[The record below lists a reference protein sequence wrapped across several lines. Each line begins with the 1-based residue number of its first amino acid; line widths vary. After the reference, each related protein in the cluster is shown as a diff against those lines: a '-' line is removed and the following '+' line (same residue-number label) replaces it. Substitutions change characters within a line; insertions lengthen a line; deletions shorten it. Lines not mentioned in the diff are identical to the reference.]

1 MWVSKHNEF
10 ITSSS
15 ESFEDAARAL
25 VLRANRTLRGI
36 TGVEVLGKEMDVAAD
51 GTLHYRLRARL
62 ILDVAAPEGT
72 LHW

>member
-15 ESFEDAARAL
+15 MSFEDALGAL
-25 VLRANRTLRGI
+25 VSRANRTVRGI
-36 TGVEVLGKEMDVAAD
+36 TGVEVLGKRMDVAED
-51 GTLHYRLRARL
+51 GTLQYRLRARL